1 MLHVAALVVSALV
14 GAATS
19 SVRAR
24 FVLGSSVAIVLDESS
39 WVSAMPNACV
49 SESDDANPDRQVG
62 IRSAKGLLGVFAERC
77 LRAQRAGTAELDC
90 LAAADV
96 TIAPRRVRAAEF
108 GAPPGRRHRVGRRK

>member
-1 MLHVAALVVSALV
+1 MRSSSSSSCSRTATALV

-62 IRSAKGLLGVFAERC
+62 IRSAKGLLGVFG
-77 LRAQRAGTAELDC
+77 LGRAGRFETTHVITASPS
-90 LAAADV
+90 
-96 TIAPRRVRAAEF
+96 TRS
-108 GAPPGRRHRVGRRK
+108 